1 MDNAK
6 IGKLIFTLR
15 KNASLTQN
23 QLAEKLKV
31 SDKAY
36 YKIKAYGLTFGTF
49 NSKVYTI
56 CEECWNKIVGGKED
70 E

>member
-1 MDNAK
+1 MK
-6 IGKLIFTLR
+6 YVRRYCYCCETYK
-15 KNASLTQN
+15 
-23 QLAEKLKV
+23 ELKV

-36 YKIKAYGLTFGTF
+36 YKLKAYGLTFGTF

-56 CEECWNKIVGGKED
+56 CEECWSKIVGGKED